1 MALSQQKFREIVLQL
16 LYSQDITRPDEDL
29 MLELMM
35 TELAVSKRNVRLAQ
49 ERVQKIKL
57 ILSELDYLIASV
69 SKSYDFDRIQVV
81 TRNILRLAAFELF
94 YDDQIPQKVAI
105 AEAIRLSRK
114 FNTPESASFVNALLD
129 QLYQKSLGKEVD
141 LEKLTH
147 QSETFFHSEQI
158 ASEIAKEQ
166 PHNKEEEDLPHDARE

>member
-16 LYSQDITRPDEDL
+16 LYSQHITRPDETL

-35 TELAVSKRNVRLAQ
+35 AELAVSKRNIRLAL

-57 ILSELDYLIASV
+57 LLPELDHLITSV
-69 SKSYDFDRIQVV
+69 SKSYDFERIQVV
-81 TRNILRLAAFELF
+81 TKNILRLAVFELF
-94 YDDQIPQKVAI
+94 YDDQIPHKVAI

-129 QLYQKSLGKEVD
+129 QLYQKSLGNEAD
-141 LEKLTH
+141 PEQLL
-147 QSETFFHSEQI
+147 QQAETLLQSEQI
-158 ASEIAKEQ
+158 ASEAAQEQ
-166 PHNKEEEDLPHDARE
+166 PQKKDKEDVFNDAGE